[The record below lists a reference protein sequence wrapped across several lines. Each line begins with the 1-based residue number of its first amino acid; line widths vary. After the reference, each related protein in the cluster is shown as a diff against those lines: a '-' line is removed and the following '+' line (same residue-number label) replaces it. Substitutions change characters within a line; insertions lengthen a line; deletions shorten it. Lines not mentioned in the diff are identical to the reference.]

1 MQDKIVAVKKE
12 GAVAWV
18 TMNRPGSLN
27 SLTAELCAALKQAL
41 AECEADDDVRV
52 VVLAGD
58 ALAEALHRNGR
69 RCGRRRGLQHR
80 PCL

>member
-27 SLTAELCAALKQAL
+27 SLTA
-41 AECEADDDVRV
+41 
-52 VVLAGD
+52 
-58 ALAEALHRNGR
+58 
-69 RCGRRRGLQHR
+69 
-80 PCL
+80 